1 MKKYLQ
7 ERKRFIYLV
16 SPALIGA
23 AFLFLCFVGLN
34 QSVTYQESYN
44 LYQTRSD
51 FAGIWNST
59 VSNAQQPPLYLL
71 ILKTW
76 THFAGHNVATARVLS
91 SILGA
96 AAIVF
101 AFIWLKY
108 KYGSTVAIV
117 SSFMMAISPVF
128 IHCGQEISPA
138 TLLIAIVFAATLFLQ
153 LAIDNGKRY
162 WWILYALLII
172 IGMFTSYYVAFAWVA
187 HLIYLATIYRKK
199 LFQQKFIYIYL
210 LPIIMYVPWMFTS
223 AYGGAAELS
232 MPEFAN
238 IFTKALL
245 YEQAV
250 NASNWLLIPFLI
262 EVILLIVL
270 TIRFHSKA
278 NMLTSLV
285 TTPIVIMILLS
296 LPPLKTVFS
305 ANNIIY
311 SMVALNMLAGAFLVM
326 SARQL
331 FAKKRK
337 KSKKFWLRHP
347 EIKIAA
353 LSVIII
359 AVPII
364 GISSVYAKGN
374 YNFESGK
381 KSTAAILFENVV
393 TLDRNENLSIMTLS
407 RDTYFELSAYESFH
421 HDVHWLDRVDLDKF
435 LEKRDAIW
443 LVDVSPESGTFEF
456 PRADW
461 RISMIANMKF
471 DDNGEPYQILK
482 LERE

>member
-16 SPALIGA
+16 SPALIGL
-23 AFLFLCFVGLN
+23 AFLFLCFIGLN
-34 QSVTYQESYN
+34 QSATYQESYN

-71 ILKTW
+71 VLKTW

-96 AAIVF
+96 VAIVF

-128 IHCGQEISPA
+128 IHSGQEISSA

-153 LAIDNGKRY
+153 LAIDNDIKY
-162 WWILYALLII
+162 WWIIYTVLIVL
-172 IGMFTSYYVAFAWVA
+172 GMLTSYYAAFAWIA
-187 HLIYLATIYRKK
+187 HLIYLATIYHKK
-199 LFQQKFIYIYL
+199 LFRQKFIYIYL
-210 LPIIMYVPWMFTS
+210 LPIIMYIPWMFAST
-223 AYGGAAELS
+223 YGVSTELS

-245 YEQAV
+245 YEQAA

-262 EVILLIVL
+262 EVISLIVL
-270 TIRFHSKA
+270 AIHFCSKA
-278 NMLTSLV
+278 KMLASLMV
-285 TTPIVIMILLS
+285 TPIVIMILLS
-296 LPPLKTVFS
+296 LPQLKTVFS
-305 ANNIIY
+305 ADNIIY
-311 SMVALNMLAGAFLVM
+311 SMVALNMLAGVFLVLF
-326 SARQL
+326 ARQS

-347 EIKIAA
+347 QIKIAA
-353 LSVIII
+353 LSVVLIT
-359 AVPII
+359 VPII
-364 GISSVYAKGN
+364 GISSVYTKGN

-393 TLDRNENLSIMTLS
+393 TLDRGENLSIVTLS
-407 RDTYFELSAYESFH
+407 RNTYYELSAYESYH
-421 HDVHWLDRVDLDKF
+421 HDVHWLDRINLDKF

-471 DDNGEPYQILK
+471 DNDGEPYQILK